1 MTPEHNPF
9 AVSDGVRRQIFTD
22 RIVPMVLEPAR
33 ASSRPPRALVVG
45 GQPGAGKTRALAQ
58 IAPPTDFVVVNGD
71 DLRAFHPQYDE
82 LMDVQPNLMPD
93 ATASCAGTW
102 IQMSLAWAAAQR
114 RNVAWETT
122 FRSGDALIRD
132 TLMFRAASYSVTVTA
147 LAVPGQVS
155 LLGTVRR
162 YCSQVGSYGAGRSVS
177 LSGHDEPFKAALP
190 LLERLPAAVPG
201 ITLRIVN
208 RELRQIYPVDQETAA
223 DALRIGR
230 WLSVEACEQLI
241 VETGEVRG
249 QLAVQSPTP
258 ARKDAHEVL
267 NVVDKRL
274 RARIALL
281 KTGRRRGHGPD
292 GPDFG

>member
-1 MTPEHNPF
+1 M
-9 AVSDGVRRQIFTD
+9 
-22 RIVPMVLEPAR
+22 
-33 ASSRPPRALVVG
+33 
-45 GQPGAGKTRALAQ
+45 
-58 IAPPTDFVVVNGD
+58 
-71 DLRAFHPQYDE
+71 
-82 LMDVQPNLMPD
+82 
-93 ATASCAGTW
+93 
-102 IQMSLAWAAAQR
+102 
-114 RNVAWETT
+114 
-122 FRSGDALIRD
+122 
-132 TLMFRAASYSVTVTA
+132 
-147 LAVPGQVS
+147 
-155 LLGTVRR
+155 
-162 YCSQVGSYGAGRSVS
+162 S